1 MSKFPANQQITAS
14 PDTLRHLK
22 TGDILNINPAVDEAD
37 RNSMRFTVLG
47 ADIVHN
53 NNRNTALEENK
64 HNIPMMLTLTTNY
77 PFGRRTGDTPLRY
90 VVYAAL
96 TP

>member
-1 MSKFPANQQITAS
+1 MFKFPASQQIIAS

-22 TGDILNINPAVDEAD
+22 TGDILNVNPDADEAG
-37 RNSMRFTVLG
+37 RNSMRFTILG

-53 NNRNTALEENK
+53 NNRQNPVLKNK
-64 HNIPMMLTLTTNY
+64 PNIPMMLTLTTNY

-96 TP
+96 MC